1 MDSKEQTRPQD
12 ALRVNMNED
21 YEVRYWTEKFGV
33 SAERLRTAVQRVGV
47 MVADV
52 ERELGKR

>member
-1 MDSKEQTRPQD
+1 MDNKTQTRPQD
-12 ALRVNMNED
+12 AKRINVNEE
-21 YEVRYWTEKFGV
+21 YELRYWSAKYGV
-33 SAERLRTAVQRVGV
+33 TPEQLKSAVQRVGV